1 VFSHQF
7 HPFYADCAIT
17 EGGSFRATCNY
28 ADVCNPFLHCTMN
41 PIVLSWFLF
50 FESFAL
56 EHPKTWFTEFE
67 GTGDSYIEDEFLAFK
82 YW

>member
-1 VFSHQF
+1 
-7 HPFYADCAIT
+7 
-17 EGGSFRATCNY
+17 
-28 ADVCNPFLHCTMN
+28 MN